1 MKDLYGKEIPQSEI
15 DAYELE
21 MIKFEARCLG
31 KMPYLKDT
39 LRDVLEDLVRIIPKA
54 YGLDPEKYSIVI
66 DARKKLKEY
75 SQWEMM
81 RSCDAPNRPGY
92 YRANND

>member
-21 MIKFEARCLG
+21 SIRFEARCLG
-31 KMPYLKDT
+31 KMPYLKDVVKD
-39 LRDVLEDLVRIIPKA
+39 LIASLERAGKNFGFDA
-54 YGLDPEKYSIVI
+54 EKYESVI
-66 DARKKLKEY
+66 NAKQKLKEY

-81 RSCDAPNRPGY
+81 RSCDAPNKPGY